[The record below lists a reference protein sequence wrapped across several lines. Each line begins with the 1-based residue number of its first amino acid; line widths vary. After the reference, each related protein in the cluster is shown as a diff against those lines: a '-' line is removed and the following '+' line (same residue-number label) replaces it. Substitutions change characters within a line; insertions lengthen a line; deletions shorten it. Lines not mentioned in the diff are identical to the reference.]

1 MADTPVHIGTDRQL
15 FLDDFWID
23 EARGTTRVLHQPT
36 REAPAIEPDP
46 PWDLSPCAA
55 GFMEDG
61 ASTGP
66 GTARTTT
73 HP

>member
-15 FLDDFWID
+15 FVDDFWID

-46 PWDLSPCAA
+46 PWDLSPCA
-55 GFMEDG
+55 GRVHG
-61 ASTGP
+61 RRWPLQGLVP
-66 GTARTTT
+66 HGQR
-73 HP
+73 P